1 MVRNH
6 SNRVIDLNHNLI
18 IFTPFKNDPDRHLST
33 DRTAPPL
40 AGERNPIE
48 LPMVGTETLA
58 WLRPRADQQGH
69 YDLMASG

>member
-40 AGERNPIE
+40 AGERNPLE
-48 LPMVGTETLA
+48 LPMVDTETLVS
-58 WLRPRADQQGH
+58 LRHQADQQAHKG
-69 YDLMASG
+69 LMASG